1 MSSKDDGEE
10 GDEQVPL
17 TPEEEM
23 QMLRFKIKEMED
35 KNNDLKEQVNEKND
49 KIGKLQQAQQSLKEQ
64 QREEIQLFMEE
75 IKALKSERE
84 HDELLLVEEVNRL
97 KQDNAHISDVEDA
110 NRRLRDRVGELLS
123 ELEKRGRNFAEE
135 SHRVKNDAFNL
146 RMQLESTFRKS
157 LHEMDAK
164 YKEEAFQS
172 LTNDSKNALIE
183 NSKLEKELTV
193 QSIGIE
199 ALLKRYNKHLTLYRE
214 LKVENEILVK
224 KDKLQSNEVRS
235 LKQERLAAEARVAS
249 LQENMNELNALQV
262 RAGQLENKLKEREEE
277 LDEMKNLANKYE
289 NKAEKWKSRA
299 FEMSQQMLEQSS
311 SRVLASQGGSMEL
324 PDPNSSKKKNRQLNN
339 KNNNNNITDPAT
351 YGDGFNGNATAM
363 WNSRYSEG
371 SPTRNSPTS
380 SIPGLPL
387 VASTNVHE
395 DMGPG
400 NTGIVQSRFKY
411 QNKRNNNKMKRNMS
425 TNDMMGGSNHYG
437 RLRKNETIGNFM

>member
-1 MSSKDDGEE
+1 MSSKEDGDDSEE
-10 GDEQVPL
+10 TPM
-17 TPEEEM
+17 TPEEEI
-23 QMLRFKIKEMED
+23 QMLRFSLKEAQD
-35 KNNDLKEQVNEKND
+35 NIADLKLQVSEKDNQISD
-49 KIGKLQQAQQSLKEQ
+49 LKKTQQSLKEQ
-64 QREEIQLFMEE
+64 QQEEIKLFTEE
-75 IKALKSERE
+75 IKALKDERA
-84 HDELLLVEEVNRL
+84 HDEVLLVEEINRL
-97 KQDNAHISDVEDA
+97 KQDNAHIGDVENA
-110 NRRLRDRVGELLS
+110 NRRLTDRVGELLS

-146 RMQLESTFRKS
+146 RIQLESTFRKS

-164 YKEEAFQS
+164 YKEDAFQS
-172 LTNDSKNALIE
+172 LSNDSKNALIE
-183 NSKLEKELTV
+183 NSKLEKELTI

-199 ALLKRYNKHLTLYRE
+199 ALLKRYNAQLTMYRE

-224 KDKLQSNEVRS
+224 KDRLQSNEVRA

-262 RAGQLENKLKEREEE
+262 RAGKLEQELEKTSEE
-277 LDEMKNLANKYE
+277 LTQVKNLATKYE

-324 PDPNSSKKKNRQLNN
+324 PNNPMKNSRKKNYSYNSN
-339 KNNNNNITDPAT
+339 DPVTDNS
-351 YGDGFNGNATAM
+351 YGGNATAI
-363 WNSRYSEG
+363 WNSRYSEA
-371 SPTRNSPTS
+371 SPTRNSPSS

-395 DMGPG
+395 EMGPG

-411 QNKRNNNKMKRNMS
+411 QNKRQSQQRNDNKMKRNMS
-425 TNDMMGGSNHYG
+425 TNDIMSRNHYG
-437 RLRKNETIGNFM
+437 RNMKRNDTISNFM

>member
-23 QMLRFKIKEMED
+23 EMLRFKIKEMED

-262 RAGQLENKLKEREEE
+262 RAGQLENKLKE
-277 LDEMKNLANKYE
+277 
-289 NKAEKWKSRA
+289 S
-299 FEMSQQMLEQSS
+299 
-311 SRVLASQGGSMEL
+311 
-324 PDPNSSKKKNRQLNN
+324 
-339 KNNNNNITDPAT
+339 
-351 YGDGFNGNATAM
+351 
-363 WNSRYSEG
+363 
-371 SPTRNSPTS
+371 
-380 SIPGLPL
+380 
-387 VASTNVHE
+387 
-395 DMGPG
+395 
-400 NTGIVQSRFKY
+400 
-411 QNKRNNNKMKRNMS
+411 
-425 TNDMMGGSNHYG
+425 
-437 RLRKNETIGNFM
+437 

>member
-1 MSSKDDGEE
+1 
-10 GDEQVPL
+10 
-17 TPEEEM
+17 
-23 QMLRFKIKEMED
+23 MLRFKIKEMED

-199 ALLKRYNKHLTLYRE
+199 ALLKRYNKHLTL
-214 LKVENEILVK
+214 
-224 KDKLQSNEVRS
+224 
-235 LKQERLAAEARVAS
+235 
-249 LQENMNELNALQV
+249 
-262 RAGQLENKLKEREEE
+262 
-277 LDEMKNLANKYE
+277 
-289 NKAEKWKSRA
+289 
-299 FEMSQQMLEQSS
+299 
-311 SRVLASQGGSMEL
+311 
-324 PDPNSSKKKNRQLNN
+324 
-339 KNNNNNITDPAT
+339 
-351 YGDGFNGNATAM
+351 
-363 WNSRYSEG
+363 
-371 SPTRNSPTS
+371 
-380 SIPGLPL
+380 
-387 VASTNVHE
+387 
-395 DMGPG
+395 
-400 NTGIVQSRFKY
+400 
-411 QNKRNNNKMKRNMS
+411 
-425 TNDMMGGSNHYG
+425 
-437 RLRKNETIGNFM
+437 

>member
-262 RAGQLENKLKEREEE
+262 RAGQLENKLKETEEE

-324 PDPNSSKKKNRQLNN
+324 PDPNSSNKKNRQLNN

-411 QNKRNNNKMKRNMS
+411 QNKSDCLYSDN
-425 TNDMMGGSNHYG
+425 
-437 RLRKNETIGNFM
+437 